1 MNNKNWDKKYAGVDK
16 EFIEE
21 IAELSHNQKKGF
33 TKSFFKILDEYNY
46 DHKSLDEFHTKM
58 LDICKDNW
66 PDYKMLPEELKNQ
79 SRIFAFAVVDIMNK
93 HANK

>member
-1 MNNKNWDKKYAGVDK
+1 MNSKSWDKKYAGVDK

-21 IAELSHNQKKGF
+21 IAELSHNQKRAF
-33 TKSFFKILDEYNY
+33 TKSLFKILNDFQYN
-46 DHKSLDEFHTKM
+46 HKSLDEFGEEM
-58 LDICKDNW
+58 LKLSSDNW
-66 PDYKMLPEELKNQ
+66 VDYKFVPEELKNQ